1 MDKKTFDI
9 IDLDCAACSVK
20 IEKAINGFDDID
32 ECVLDFIG
40 KKLYVTPARE
50 FESDAALIEWLEDI
64 VHIFESE
71 VHLVLADEET
81 KQEKKKTNFFKSQ
94 AFEWTKIGVGFV
106 TIVLLL
112 TLNLNFWIQLGVGLA
127 VYLLVSYDV
136 IIKTFKKITKGNF
149 LDENF
154 LMTVATI
161 GALAL
166 QEFSEALG
174 VMVLYKIGE
183 IFQDYALQKSRKN
196 IIDLINLKAEHA
208 TLLRDGEE
216 HTCKPE
222 KLQVGDIILIKK
234 GERVPVNCAV
244 IGGSTYVNT
253 VALTGET
260 KLKTVYPDDV
270 LLGGYIVDGA
280 PVRARVIAEYKN
292 SAVARI
298 LDLVEHA
305 TSKKARAEKFISK
318 FARVYTPVVMGLAL
332 VTAFIPP
339 IFVGNIS
346 TWIYRALSFLV
357 ISCPCA
363 IVISVPLTYFG
374 GIGISAKN
382 GLLIKGASTLETLA
396 SVDTVV
402 VDKTGTLTKGVFEV
416 QEVYNTDSC
425 TRDNLIK
432 FMCYAES
439 GSNHPIAKSVMKL
452 YSGKIFQSKIFEY
465 DEVIGLGIMAVIEGK
480 QVLCGNEK
488 LLKKNNIKF
497 KACDKPGVVVYLA
510 INGEYAGYVLI
521 SDALKENVKYDIETI
536 KSVGVKHIVML
547 TGDTDDIA
555 SSVSK
560 DLGINEYYANLLP
573 ENKVE
578 ILQNILKDGK
588 GKVAYVGDGINDA
601 PVLMLS
607 DVGIAMGKFGQD
619 VAIEAGDVVLL
630 NDTLSSITS
639 AIKIAKRT
647 RLVSVVNVVFALGV
661 KVAIMIMGVCGIS
674 SLWWAVIG
682 DVGVSIVAI
691 LNAMT
696 MLLYKPNKQQIQKD
710 TSK

>member
-20 IEKAINGFDDID
+20 IEKAINGFDDIE

-71 VHLVLADEET
+71 VHLVLADDE
-81 KQEKKKTNFFKSQ
+81 KPKEKKKISFFKSS
-94 AFEWTKIGVGFV
+94 AFDWLRIGVGIL
-106 TIVLLL
+106 TIVLFLV
-112 TLNLNFWIQLGVGLA
+112 LNPNKWIQLGVGLA
-127 VYLLVSYDV
+127 VYLFVSYDV
-136 IIKTFKKITKGNF
+136 LYKTFKKITKGNF

-183 IFQDYALQKSRKN
+183 IFQNYAVQKSRKN
-196 IIDLINLKAEHA
+196 IVELINLKAEHA
-208 TLLRDGEE
+208 TLLRGGEE
-216 HTCKPE
+216 HTVKPE
-222 KLQVGDIILIKK
+222 KLQVGDVILIKK
-234 GERVPVNCAV
+234 GERVPVNAV
-244 IGGSTYVNT
+244 VVAGSTYVNT
-253 VALTGET
+253 QALTGET
-260 KLKTVYPDDV
+260 KLRTVFPGDT

-280 PVRARVIAEYKN
+280 PIRAQVVAEYKN
-292 SAVARI
+292 SAVSRI
-298 LDLVEHA
+298 LGLVEHA
-305 TSKKARAEKFISK
+305 TSKKAKAEKFISK
-318 FARVYTPVVMGLAL
+318 FARIYTPVVMGLAL
-332 VTAFIPP
+332 ITAFVPP
-339 IFVGNIS
+339 IFAGNLT

-374 GIGISAKN
+374 GIGVSAKN
-382 GLLIKGASTLETLA
+382 GLLIKGANYLETLA

-416 QEVYNTDSC
+416 QEIYNTNDC
-425 TRDNLIK
+425 TKENLIK

-465 DEVIGLGIMAVIEGK
+465 DEVVGLGIMAVIEGK
-480 QVLCGNEK
+480 QILCGNEK
-488 LLKKNNIKF
+488 LLKKNHIKF
-497 KACDKPGVVVYLA
+497 TACKKTGVVVYLA
-510 INGEYAGYVLI
+510 INGVYAGYVLI
-521 SDALKENVKYDIETI
+521 ADALKENVQQDILDI

-547 TGDTDDIA
+547 TGDSLDVA
-555 SSVSK
+555 ASVSQE
-560 DLGINEYYANLLP
+560 LGINEYYADLLP

-578 ILQNILKDGK
+578 ILQQILKSAK

-601 PVLMLS
+601 PALMLS

-630 NDTLSSITS
+630 NDTLSSVAT
-639 AIKIAKRT
+639 AVRIARRT
-647 RLVSVVNVVFALGV
+647 HLVSVINVVFALGV
-661 KVAIMIMGVCGIS
+661 KIAIMVMGVCGIS

-682 DVGVSIVAI
+682 DVGVSMVAI
-691 LNAMT
+691 LHAMT
-696 MLLYKPNKQQIQKD
+696 MLLYKPNKK
-710 TSK
+710 KK